1 METRGNLLSG
11 AIKNHQPTHST
22 NKQTNKKWRIL
33 RVLSVLTHK
42 CRRPIK
48 LQTTRTHKAY
58 TKPRKKNFCF
68 LCRCYVHLMWLLRQ
82 WPIAHQMPTNNTIFK
97 KKTRI
102 ERNIAVVKNRTAAT
116 KKKGKIEN
124 RTENGRQR
132 ECIWI
137 TLEWVNGIITVHR
150 NNVCV

>member
-1 METRGNLLSG
+1 M
-11 AIKNHQPTHST
+11 
-22 NKQTNKKWRIL
+22 
-33 RVLSVLTHK
+33 LSVLTHK

-97 KKTRI
+97 KK
-102 ERNIAVVKNRTAAT
+102 NKNR
-116 KKKGKIEN
+116 KEHRRSEEPYGSNEKKGKN
-124 RTENGRQR
+124 RKSYWKRPPTRMHLNNIWMTEWHYNSTQKQ
-132 ECIWI
+132 C
-137 TLEWVNGIITVHR
+137 
-150 NNVCV
+150 VCVRESLSQCCTRPSLGSLQWTQMEWIAATTHT